1 MTNIYLAA
9 LMAVGLLASMVALA
23 SAEPQAARLVVITT
37 GGTIATSTDPSGVRR
52 PTVGG
57 AELAAGLDVEVVDL
71 MKKDSSQL
79 TPADWDAIGS
89 AVGNAVA
96 GGADGVVITH
106 GTDTMEETA
115 MWLDVTY
122 NGSRRSF

>member
-1 MTNIYLAA
+1 MSRTFLAA
-9 LMAVGLLASMVALA
+9 AVTLGLLASMVAPA

-71 MKKDSSQL
+71 MKKDSSEL
-79 TPADWDAIGS
+79 S
-89 AVGNAVA
+89 AVRMRPA
-96 GGADGVVITH
+96 GVPDDGAISQWG
-106 GTDTMEETA
+106 
-115 MWLDVTY
+115 
-122 NGSRRSF
+122 